1 MHDPVP
7 YHALNETLNAYD
19 VGVHILPP
27 VNFNNEW
34 ALPNKFFDYVQ
45 ARLGLIIGPSPEMAG
60 VVRERGIGVVTDD
73 FSTAA
78 LIRVIESLTAE
89 QVGGYKAASAAAARS
104 LSAESQV
111 IEWQRAVEAI
121 VPPQR

>member
-1 MHDPVP
+1 
-7 YHALNETLNAYD
+7 
-19 VGVHILPP
+19 
-27 VNFNNEW
+27 
-34 ALPNKFFDYVQ
+34 
-45 ARLGLIIGPSPEMAG
+45 MAG